1 MFWGCFMQVSVQ
13 VTQGLERRM
22 SVSIPAADV
31 QNAVDRRIHD
41 YARQVRIDGFRPGK
55 VPIKLVRKRYGPQLR
70 QETLGDL
77 IEEHYRGALQ
87 QEGLVPAGQPKIEPQ
102 LDGEDGDFVF
112 DAVFEVYPDIV
123 IADFGEVEIERA
135 VCDVTDA
142 DVDTMLDKLRR
153 QRTRWDVVERAAVQ
167 GDQVTAD
174 YTGYL
179 AGEAVE
185 KATQQGAEIVLGAGR
200 MLPDFEQGLT
210 GVNAGESVSFDVTF
224 PDDYPGQPVA
234 GKTLNFEAQIK
245 SVAEPILPDLD
256 EAFVQSLGV
265 ESGDMAQLRT
275 KVRDNMVSEA
285 HERLRRDNRDAVM
298 QAVADNHQLALPQA
312 LVDEEI
318 RRLQD
323 AQQQDQQAL
332 PAQESA
338 EALAQQ
344 AQRRVQLGLVVRHIV
359 DTNDIQ
365 VDQALL
371 ETRLNAIAVASGI
384 GDPEV
389 VKRLYHDSPR
399 LIQELE
405 GATLEEQVV
414 EWVYG
419 RAKVKTISRS
429 FEDVVG

>member
-1 MFWGCFMQVSVQ
+1 MQVSVQ

-87 QEGLVPAGQPKIEPQ
+87 QEGLVPAGQPRIEPQ

-167 GDQVTAD
+167 GDQVTVD

-312 LVDEEI
+312 LVDEEV

-389 VKRLYHDSPR
+389 VKRLYRDSPR